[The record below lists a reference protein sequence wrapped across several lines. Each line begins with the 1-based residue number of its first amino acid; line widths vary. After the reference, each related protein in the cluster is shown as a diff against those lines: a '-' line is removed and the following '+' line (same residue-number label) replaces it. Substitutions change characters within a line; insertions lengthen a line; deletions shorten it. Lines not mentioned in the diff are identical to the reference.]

1 MASNLH
7 ANAASAVNV
16 NTTTETAIATLTAFN
31 VNQSTNGEGVYVSG
45 DLYFTAPTG
54 ATAATVRVR
63 QGSGTGGAVVN
74 NPTPVAFSVTAGNPV
89 VLGFSALDSATVL
102 ANGQQYTV
110 TVQFTG
116 ATANASVSGVICA
129 QSCNSVE

>member
-7 ANAASAVNV
+7 ANSGSAVNV
-16 NTTTETAIATLTAFN
+16 VTTAETAIATVTAFN
-31 VNQSTNGEGVYVSG
+31 VNQGTTGEGVYVSG

-74 NPTPVAFSVTAGNPV
+74 NPTPVAVPVTAGTPAV
-89 VLGFSALDSATVL
+89 IGYSALDSATVL

-116 ATANASVSGVICA
+116 ASANASVSGVVVA
-129 QSCNSVE
+129 ESCNSVE